1 MGSALPA
8 LGLPSK
14 ADVYAAAL
22 EGLARVNGLILAK
35 NPHLPPIYA
44 AGVKFAAIP
53 HDNWRTAARIATEG
67 WGDCEGLSSW
77 RVAELRAG
85 RGTDAVVDPAARVGC
100 YHTGPRKYHAI
111 VIRGDDAIEDP
122 SVLLG
127 MRVRKMMPTTRDDM
141 NLINGLWPTR
151 VRHAVIQGG
160 DEWSQGVSMDFVE
173 TPDGTAAQLT
183 VPLPSGQTLVATTPA
198 IKSSG
203 GILAA
208 PGDYLE
214 RPETIAALKKTGPW
228 GNVAAAIIQNPAA
241 RGLRQE
247 THALLR
253 KIPGLGRLF

>member
-1 MGSALPA
+1 MGSALPG

-22 EGLARVNGLILAK
+22 EGLVQVNGLILDK
-35 NPHLPPIYA
+35 NPALPPLYA
-44 AGVKFAAIP
+44 AGVRFRAIP
-53 HDNWRTAARIATEG
+53 HDNWRRADTIAGER

-77 RVAELRAG
+77 RVAELRRG
-85 RGTDAVVDPAARVGC
+85 RGTDGVVDEGARVGC

-127 MRVRKMMPTTRDDM
+127 MRVRKLMPGTRQEM
-141 NLINGLWPTR
+141 NLLNGLWPVNPR
-151 VRHAVIQGG
+151 VAVVQGG
-160 DEWSQGVSMDFVE
+160 DEWSQGVSVDFVD
-173 TPDGTAAQLT
+173 TPEGTAAQLT
-183 VPLPSGQTLVATTPA
+183 VPLPTGATLLATTPA
-198 IKSSG
+198 VKTSG

-208 PGDYLE
+208 PGDFLE
-214 RPETIAALKKTGPW
+214 RPENVAALEKMGPW
-228 GNVAAAIIQNPAA
+228 GKVAASIIKNPAA

-247 THALLR
+247 THAILR